1 MPTRA
6 RTNEQ
11 KSFRRE
17 QILAAAHTLLTE
29 TGYDGF
35 AMASLA
41 RRANVAKGTLY
52 LYFTTREEV
61 LLGLCTRYVDQWIEA
76 LRPELRAGMTD
87 GDYA

>member
-29 TGYDGF
+29 SGYDGF
-35 AMASLA
+35 AMA
-41 RRANVAKGTLY
+41 
-52 LYFTTREEV
+52 
-61 LLGLCTRYVDQWIEA
+61 
-76 LRPELRAGMTD
+76 P
-87 GDYA
+87 